1 MDKFTM
7 QEEAYK
13 RGHEDG
19 VKAGYAAGLE
29 ASGIAPIQW
38 RDADTVPL
46 KPEFGT
52 DYLVLTSIIDPT
64 DGEKSIHPC
73 AKIYHPFTYDDAEM
87 KPNIAF
93 WCPVTMPGAP
103 AEPVYQTAPSRPHAA
118 EDDGSTRA
126 DILYAAE
133 RAVCGDRE
141 QQYGSP
147 EDNFGLIGQL
157 WTIYTGTMITAADVA
172 MMMGLFKIARIKT
185 GVGTRDSYVD
195 LAGYAACGAEI
206 ALK

>member
-1 MDKFTM
+1 MDKYTA

-13 RGHEDG
+13 CGQQ
-19 VKAGYAAGLE
+19 AGYAEGYRCGLIE
-29 ASGIAPIQW
+29 SGIAPIQW
-38 RDADTVPL
+38 RDADKVPFR
-46 KPEFGT
+46 PDEHC
-52 DYLVLTSIIDPT
+52 DYIALFSIIDPE
-64 DGEKSIHPC
+64 DGEVTIDRTLRWFSHG
-73 AKIYHPFTYDDAEM
+73 TRYDDEDV
-87 KPNIAF
+87 KPVAF

-103 AEPVYQTAPSRPHAA
+103 AKPVYQTAPSRPAA
-118 EDDGSTRA
+118 AGDDGSTRA
-126 DILYAAE
+126 DILHAAE

-141 QQYGSP
+141 KQYGSP